1 MSELSWA
8 LTVPQ
13 PAAWAIAHGHQTVY
27 NRPYSTDQRGWIA
40 ICAGATMDDDL
51 RRLTGRLTGR
61 SPQSLD
67 ALCTERNK
75 IVAVAR
81 VADVCDE
88 GSCDCGPWADK
99 RLVHWK
105 LADAVPLPEPV
116 PAPHTLG
123 HWRMP
128 DHLAE
133 AVERRWRLAAHAI
146 AGGEAAP
153 APPTPPGDSLAL
165 RDELLALPG
174 AAEGYR
180 HVLLLGTTG
189 AGKTTVVRQ
198 LLGTDPET
206 ERFPSTSTAK
216 TTVADTEIVLTADGP
231 FRAAVTFAGRDEIA
245 DHLRDNVWEA
255 ARAVFE
261 SRPREV
267 VQNRL
272 LDHVSQRYRF
282 SYLLGRAALPDAAPP
297 DDIDDEPDD
306 DDDEM
311 DGDPATAPAGPA
323 GSAGSAG
330 PASRTVDPRTTAL
343 VQNAVRAVQNAVATE
358 LTAVRQDTT
367 GPGHEDRPLEEYI
380 EDELE
385 TRMRRSDVCAR
396 IVDAF
401 LNDIEDRFALLT
413 EGDLR
418 RAPDGWPV
426 SWSWE
431 CADRAEFLR
440 AVTRFSS
447 NRAAFFG
454 RLLTPLVN
462 GIRAAGPFRP
472 LWAEHEPRLV
482 LIDGEGLGHTPGSVA
497 EVSTP
502 LRKRLDEVDAV
513 MLVDNAQQPMQAA
526 PVAVMRTAAA
536 TGNGEKLFFL
546 FTHFDLVKGDNLGSF
561 RDRERHVLGSAENV
575 LGEIREEL
583 GLAERILRRRLDEA
597 RYFVGGI
604 EQVLD
609 PERVDPLRPKASR
622 RTMRQLNGLLE
633 ALTKEAVRAETG
645 PARPVDKSGQ
655 LTDAVAEAARAS
667 HTRWRGTFGLTH
679 SAEAP
684 KKHWSSIKALT
695 RRLSEGHTDEYKD
708 LRPAASLRT
717 ALEYAVYRVVQRP
730 VRWTGAEPDADEQE
744 VIVGDISSA
753 VTKRVAMLVDHMITV
768 DPRPDWTRAYREHG
782 KGSTFRRADIISA
795 EVYEKAV
802 PPPLSAEPYEN
813 WFSRTV
819 LTIFE
824 DVAAELDFIL
834 E

>member
-1 MSELSWA
+1 MSELCWA

-13 PAAWAIAHGHQTVY
+13 PAAWAISHGHQTVY
-27 NRPYSTDQRGWIA
+27 NRPYSTEQRGWIA
-40 ICAGATMDDDL
+40 ICAGSTMDGDL
-51 RRLTGRLTGR
+51 RRLTSRLTGR
-61 SPQSLD
+61 SPESLD
-67 ALCTERNK
+67 ALCGERNM

-99 RLVHWK
+99 RFIHWK
-105 LADAVPLPEPV
+105 LADAVPLADPV
-116 PAPHTLG
+116 PAPHNLG

-128 DHLAE
+128 PDLAD
-133 AVERRWRLAAHAI
+133 AVEREWRLTERAI
-146 AGGEAAP
+146 AGGTAAQ
-153 APPTPPGDSLAL
+153 APSRDFLAL
-165 RDELLALPG
+165 RDELLPLPG

-216 TTVADTEIVLTADGP
+216 TTVADTEIVLTAGDP
-231 FRAAVTFAGRDEIA
+231 FRATVTFAGRDEIT

-255 ARAVFE
+255 ARAAFE
-261 SRPREV
+261 GRPREV
-267 VQNRL
+267 IQNRL

-282 SYLLGRAALPDAAPP
+282 SYLLGRAALPGASDA
-297 DDIDDEPDD
+297 DDIDDELDDELDD
-306 DDDEM
+306 DAE
-311 DGDPATAPAGPA
+311 APAPA
-323 GSAGSAG
+323 APAA
-330 PASRTVDPRTTAL
+330 PASRTADPRTTEL
-343 VQNAVRAVQNAVATE
+343 VQNAVRAVQHTVATE
-358 LTAVRQDTT
+358 LAAVQRDTA
-367 GPGHEDRPLEEYI
+367 GSGHEDRPLEEYI

-385 TRMRRSDVCAR
+385 TRVRRSDTCAL

-401 LNDIEDRFALLT
+401 LNAIEERFELLT
-413 EGDLR
+413 EGDLH

-447 NRAAFFG
+447 NQAALFG

-462 GIRAAGPFRP
+462 GIRTAGPFRP
-472 LWAEHEPRLV
+472 HWAEQEARLV

-502 LRKRLDEVDAV
+502 LRKRLDEVDAIV
-513 MLVDNAQQPMQAA
+513 LVDNAQQPMQAA

-561 RDRERHVLGSAENV
+561 SDRERHVLGSAENV
-575 LGEIREEL
+575 LSEIREEL

-609 PERVDPLRPKASR
+609 PERIDPRRPKASR

-633 ALTKEAVRAETG
+633 ALMKEAVRGETG
-645 PARPVDKSGQ
+645 PARPVYKSGQ
-655 LTDAVAEAARAS
+655 LTDAVAEAARS
-667 HTRWRGTFGLTH
+667 FHTRWRCILGLAHCPET
-679 SAEAP
+679 P
-684 KKHWSSIKALT
+684 KKHWSSVKALT

-717 ALEYAVYRVVQRP
+717 ALEYAVYRMIQSP
-730 VRWTGAEPDADEQE
+730 VRWTGPEPDADEQE
-744 VIVGDISSA
+744 IIVGDISSA
-753 VTKRVAMLVDHMITV
+753 VTKRITTLVDQLITQ
-768 DPRPDWTRAYREHG
+768 DPRPAWTRAYMEHG
-782 KGSTFRRADIISA
+782 KGSASRRAEILSTEI
-795 EVYEKAV
+795 YEEAI
-802 PPPLSAEPYEN
+802 PPPLPEEPYQN
-813 WFSRTV
+813 QFSQ
-819 LTIFE
+819 TILALFK
-824 DVAAELDFIL
+824 DAATELDFL
-834 E
+834 LD

>member
-1 MSELSWA
+1 MPEISWA

-13 PAAWAIAHGHQTVY
+13 PAAWAITHGHQTVY
-27 NRPYSTDQRGWIA
+27 NRPYSTAQRGWIA
-40 ICAGATMDDDL
+40 ICAGATMNDDL
-51 RRLTGRLTGR
+51 RRLTSRLTGH
-61 SPQSLD
+61 SPKSLD
-67 ALCTERNK
+67 AMCRERNV

-81 VADVCDE
+81 LVDVCDE

-99 RLVHWK
+99 RFIHWK
-105 LADAVPLPEPV
+105 LADAVPLAEPV
-116 PAPHTLG
+116 PAPRNLG

-128 DHLAE
+128 DHLAD
-133 AVERRWRLAAHAI
+133 AVEHQWQLAERAI
-146 AGGEAAP
+146 ADGGVAAAP
-153 APPTPPGDSLAL
+153 SRDFLAL
-165 RDELLALPG
+165 RDELLPLPG

-216 TTVADTEIVLTADGP
+216 TTVADTEIVLTATGP
-231 FRAAVTFAGRDEIA
+231 FRAAVTFASRDEIA
-245 DHLRDNVWEA
+245 GHLRDNVWEA

-261 SRPREV
+261 NRPQEV
-267 VQNRL
+267 IQNRL
-272 LDHVSQRYRF
+272 LDHISQRYRF
-282 SYLLGRAALPDAAPP
+282 SYLLGRAALPDTARPEDADEL
-297 DDIDDEPDD
+297 DDLDDEL
-306 DDDEM
+306 DDDELD
-311 DGDPATAPAGPA
+311 DGPAATPAARATDPAT
-323 GSAGSAG
+323 
-330 PASRTVDPRTTAL
+330 TVL
-343 VQNAVRAVQNAVATE
+343 VQNAVRAVQHVVAQELAEIRNAAE
-358 LTAVRQDTT
+358 AEQD
-367 GPGHEDRPLEEYI
+367 DRPLEEYI

-385 TRMRRSDVCAR
+385 TRVRRSGVCTR

-401 LNDIEDRFALLT
+401 LDAIEKRFALLAD
-413 EGDLR
+413 GDVHR
-418 RAPDGWPV
+418 DPDGWPV

-431 CADRAEFLR
+431 CADRANFLH
-440 AVTRFSS
+440 VITRFSS
-447 NRAAFFG
+447 NQAALFG

-462 GIRAAGPFRP
+462 GIRTAGPFRP
-472 LWAEHEPRLV
+472 LWAGHEARLV

-502 LRKRLDEVDAV
+502 LRKRLDEVDAIV
-513 MLVDNAQQPMQAA
+513 LVDNAQQPMQAA

-575 LGEIREEL
+575 LSEIREEL
-583 GLAERILRRRLDEA
+583 GLAERTLRRRLDEA

-609 PERVDPLRPKASR
+609 PERLDPRRPKASR
-622 RTMRQLNGLLE
+622 RTMRQLNNLLE
-633 ALTKEAVRAETG
+633 ALTKEAVRVEAG
-645 PARPVDKSGQ
+645 PVRPVYKSGQ
-655 LTDAVAEAARAS
+655 VTDAVAEAARS
-667 HTRWRGTFGLTH
+667 FHTQWRATLGLAYSPET
-679 SAEAP
+679 P

-717 ALEYAVYRVVQRP
+717 ALEYAIYRMLQRP
-730 VRWTGAEPDADEQE
+730 VRWTGPEPDADEQE
-744 VIVGDISSA
+744 IIVGDISRA
-753 VTKRVAMLVDHMITV
+753 ATKQVTTLVDQLITE
-768 DPRPDWTRAYREHG
+768 DPRPDWTRAYMEHG
-782 KGSTFRRADIISA
+782 KGSTFRRARILSEEI
-795 EVYEKAV
+795 YEEAV
-802 PPPLSAEPYEN
+802 PPPLAAEPYRTRL
-813 WFSRTV
+813 SRTV
-819 LTIFE
+819 LMIFD